1 MIVRPAQEQFAL
13 GGGGGFSHKKK
24 AEGIFRTRRYAIQ
37 LKYARDNGKK
47 RRAIETLV
55 CFGNEKFIY

>member
-1 MIVRPAQEQFAL
+1 VAAAAAFL
-13 GGGGGFSHKKK
+13 TKK

>member
-24 AEGIFRTRRYAIQ
+24 NGGNFSDTPLCHSIKIR
-37 LKYARDNGKK
+37 ARQW
-47 RRAIETLV
+47 
-55 CFGNEKFIY
+55 EKAASY